1 MLLPI
6 LLLSIKL
13 KSRPLTN
20 DLIILFVSV
29 TLSPRLGSSVLWVRP
44 EMVTLACLWKVD
56 HVIKLC
62 KEPIAEEVEV
72 YQRP

>member
-29 TLSPRLGSSVLWVRP
+29 TLSPMSVLWVRP
-44 EMVTLACLWKVD
+44 EMVTLAVVFCDMSSHRFIISSATSRGDL
-56 HVIKLC
+56 L
-62 KEPIAEEVEV
+62 
-72 YQRP
+72 

>member
-29 TLSPRLGSSVLWVRP
+29 TLSPMLGSSVLWVRP
-44 EMVTLACLWKVD
+44 EMVTLAVVSMC
-56 HVIKLC
+56 
-62 KEPIAEEVEV
+62 
-72 YQRP
+72 R